1 VKRNQE
7 EGKIMLS
14 QWSYIDA
21 SLCRYGFEDSKPISM
36 PMDPSRHLTSKD
48 SPKTMADIAHMA
60 KIPYQEA
67 IGTLMYTLLG
77 MRPDITYAVQVL
89 SKFLK
94 NLGEAYWDAVKR
106 VFCWNV
112 T

>member
-1 VKRNQE
+1 
-7 EGKIMLS
+7 MLS

-36 PMDPSRHLTSKD
+36 PMDPSRCLTSED
-48 SPKTMADIAHMA
+48 SPKTMADITCIA

-77 MRPDITYAVQVL
+77 MCPDITYAVHVIVMPAR
-89 SKFLK
+89 S
-94 NLGEAYWDAVKR
+94 
-106 VFCWNV
+106 
-112 T
+112 